1 MVGIHDFNLHLR
13 DRLIQFMVD
22 YDSELRT
29 SWSIEQ
35 KKINRKYG
43 IQSQESQLNQVRR
56 PVCPGFFLAPVW
68 FVCVGV
74 ERAARYR
81 AVRNDRGRT
90 STDESEVS
98 RSDTHLLDLQYAAST
113 DYCAIRRCHTKRTG

>member
-22 YDSELRT
+22 YDSELKT
-29 SWSIEQ
+29 SWRIEQ

-56 PVCPGFFLAPVW
+56 PI
-68 FVCVGV
+68 CVAFRTGI
-74 ERAARYR
+74 
-81 AVRNDRGRT
+81 VRSCRSGT
-90 STDESEVS
+90 S
-98 RSDTHLLDLQYAAST
+98 
-113 DYCAIRRCHTKRTG
+113 CAISCGTKRPRMDKYRRE